1 MEEWAT
7 AWLIEQRRQGKK
19 GLEIKE
25 ISSHYYVYHS
35 TTYWDKELK
44 KRRKISE
51 YIGKLDRLKGLIK
64 GAKRSITAANLR
76 SVKEYGNS
84 VLFDRLL
91 GDMRLCLAN
100 AFESEW
106 EEIYALVITR
116 ALGYTPLKR
125 VHSVWDKLY
134 NVQKIH
140 PNLDAKNLSRI
151 LKVVG
156 SDSKAQDSV
165 FKALSQMDGDIV
177 YDLSTILTRSSLN
190 FAEYGYNKDKI
201 HIPQI
206 NLALFCSL
214 KTGLPTLIRT
224 IPGSVR
230 DIKSLYNSIVEVKKE
245 GITVILDR
253 GFFSQ
258 DTIKFLIKNKMNF
271 VLPARRNS
279 HLYETRIH
287 LNDHFF
293 YHKRLIRCGKREQ
306 DGIYLYLFE
315 DQYLML
321 EENTT
326 LYRKLDEGIID
337 KDELNDAQKRAGRIL
352 IISNLD
358 LNEKDIFLQYK
369 SRDRIEKLFDTYKN
383 ALQADT
389 LYLQD
394 NESVFGHVFVSF
406 LSLYAYAKIEMVLKK
421 ADLLDKHS
429 PKDLLL
435 DLSKVYLVELNDC
448 NIISEVPKKLEVLE
462 QKMGLD
468 LFPKNRS

>member
-25 ISSHYYVYHS
+25 ISNHYYVYHS

-51 YIGKLDRLKGLIK
+51 YIGKLDRLKGLIE
-64 GAKRSITAANLR
+64 GVKRSITAANLR

-84 VLFDRLL
+84 MLFDRLL

-100 AFESEW
+100 TFEGEW

-125 VHSVWDKLY
+125 VHSAWDKLY
-134 NVQKIH
+134 NAQDIH
-140 PNLDAKNLSRI
+140 PNLDAKNLSQI

-177 YDLSTILTRSSLN
+177 YDLSTMLTRSSIN

-206 NLALFCSL
+206 NLALFRSL

-293 YHKRLIRCGKREQ
+293 YHKRLIWCGKREQ

-337 KDELNDAQKRAGRIL
+337 KDELTDAQKRAGRIL

-358 LNEKDIFLQYK
+358 LNKKDIFLQYK

-406 LSLYAYAKIEMVLKK
+406 LSLYAYAKIEMALKK

-462 QKMGLD
+462 QKLGID

>member
-25 ISSHYYVYHS
+25 ISNHYYVYHS

-51 YIGKLDRLKGLIK
+51 YIGKLDRLKGLIE
-64 GAKRSITAANLR
+64 GVKRSITAANLR

-84 VLFDRLL
+84 MLFDRLL

-100 AFESEW
+100 TFEGEW

-125 VHSVWDKLY
+125 VHSAWDKLY
-134 NVQKIH
+134 NAQDIH
-140 PNLDAKNLSRI
+140 PNLDAKNLSQI

-177 YDLSTILTRSSLN
+177 YDLSTMLTRSSIN
-190 FAEYGYNKDKI
+190 FAEYGYNKDMI

-293 YHKRLIRCGKREQ
+293 YHKRLIWCGKREQ

-337 KDELNDAQKRAGRIL
+337 KDELTDAQKRAGRIL

-358 LNEKDIFLQYK
+358 LNKKDIFLQYK

-406 LSLYAYAKIEMVLKK
+406 LSLYAYAKIEMALKK

-462 QKMGLD
+462 QKLGID

>member
-25 ISSHYYVYHS
+25 ISNHYYVYHS

-51 YIGKLDRLKGLIK
+51 YIGKLDRLKGLIE
-64 GAKRSITAANLR
+64 GVKRSITATNLR

-100 AFESEW
+100 AFEGEW

-125 VHSVWDKLY
+125 VHSAWDKLY
-134 NVQKIH
+134 NAQDIH
-140 PNLDAKNLSRI
+140 PNLDAKNLSQI

-165 FKALSQMDGDIV
+165 FKALSHIDGDIV
-177 YDLSTILTRSSLN
+177 YDLSTMLTRSSIN
-190 FAEYGYNKDKI
+190 FAEYGYNKDKV

-279 HLYETRIH
+279 YLYETRIH

-337 KDELNDAQKRAGRIL
+337 KNELNDAQKRAGRIL

-394 NESVFGHVFVSF
+394 NESVFGHVFISF
-406 LSLYAYAKIEMVLKK
+406 LSLYAYTKIEMALKK

-462 QKMGLD
+462 QKLGID